1 LHDGGFHE
9 AASPTARYG
18 SGGGGSGTVIISTET
33 GSPAWLRRGARAT
46 RVLLVGVVR
55 EFFDD
60 QIPRVAAG
68 VTFYVLLAFFPAVA
82 AFVSLYGLFADIHT
96 ALVHLA
102 YLRDV
107 LPGESLRF
115 VGDEMIR
122 LTTAHPSQLSAAFV
136 LSLVFSVWS
145 ANAGVLALIEG
156 LNVAYDRKESR
167 GLVRLYLF
175 SLAMTAGGLIVC
187 IAAFVIVVAIPVA
200 EADLGLPALSLSA
213 AARWPVLEGVTV
225 AALAFIYRYGP
236 DRPLYEVRASV
247 LPGSIVASLVWLAGS
262 ILFSRYVADFAQ
274 YDKTYGSLG
283 AIIAFMVWIWL
294 GLMVILLGAELNASL
309 EQRRRLSAPPDSPI
323 RSGAP
328 K

>member
-1 LHDGGFHE
+1 MVL
-9 AASPTARYG
+9 
-18 SGGGGSGTVIISTET
+18 STEE
-33 GSPAWLRRGARAT
+33 GSSAGLRQWV
-46 RVLLVGVVR
+46 RVGRTLLFGVVR
-55 EFFDD
+55 EFLDD

-102 YLRDV
+102 YLRDI

-136 LSLVFSVWS
+136 LSLVFSIWS
-145 ANAGVLALIEG
+145 ANAGVMSLIEG

-187 IAAFVIVVAIPVA
+187 IGAFIIVVAIPIA
-200 EADLGLPALSLSA
+200 ETALGLPLLSLSA
-213 AARWPVLEGVTV
+213 AARWPVLEAVT
-225 AALAFIYRYGP
+225 AAAFAFIYRYGP
-236 DRPLYEVRASV
+236 DRPRHAYISV
-247 LPGSIVASLVWLAGS
+247 LPGSIVASLAWLVGS
-262 ILFSRYVADFAQ
+262 ILFSHYVADFAQ

-294 GLMVILLGAELNASL
+294 GLMVVLFGAELNAGL
-309 EQRRRLSAPPDSPI
+309 EQRRRLNAPPDSPI
-323 RSGAP
+323 RAGAP